1 MRRRQAP
8 AGALPTELMVLV
20 VIDVVRLAALCTL
33 KTEQRGDK
41 EDLSLL
47 FLRTCRLSPRAIST
61 GQLHALLHFHLRP
74 INQVVF
80 LGPYPLEEVRD
91 LILGGVS
98 RLDAFSVYLVHT

>member
-20 VIDVVRLAALCTL
+20 VINVVRLAALCTL
-33 KTEQRGDK
+33 KTEQREDK

-61 GQLHALLHFHLRP
+61 GQLNTLPCLHLRP
-74 INQVVF
+74 INQIVS
-80 LGPYPLEEVRD
+80 LGPYSLEEMGD

-98 RLDAFSVYLVHT
+98 RLDAFSVYLVRT